1 MKKSFLLGSLL
12 TASCWLVHYLNNKNQ
27 IAKKS
32 GLLVPESKPA
42 ENKLTVVPQPT
53 TALPSRTANPVQAFS
68 FAKSLQLPVVSDHDL
83 GQSSM
88 RISSKQQAVDWVACH
103 FGDNH
108 GDWEWNC
115 IWENADGYFVKAISK
130 QLQAAGSM
138 TGTAMSVL
146 VKKDGKM
153 DWNF

>member
-1 MKKSFLLGSLL
+1 MKKSFLIGSLL
-12 TASCWLVHYLNNKNQ
+12 TASCWLAYYLNNKNRT
-27 IAKKS
+27 AKKS
-32 GLLVPESKPA
+32 DLLVLKSKSP
-42 ENKLTVVPQPT
+42 ENKLIVVSQ
-53 TALPSRTANPVQAFS
+53 TAAAFPSLAANSAQDFS
-68 FAKSLQLPVVSDHDL
+68 SAKSLQLPVVSDHVL
-83 GQSSM
+83 GKSSM
-88 RISSKQQAVDWVACH
+88 RIFCKQQAVDWVTCH

-108 GDWEWNC
+108 GDWDWNC